1 MLHHIYFFNSA
12 TMQFFLSLM
21 LVISFATFQ
30 LAFGDE
36 KKVDSLTDDSKQDHE
51 VADFERTESDDEL
64 DDGAEYR
71 WLAPVMFDE
80 LRKRGNITQSSAG
93 GSEEE
98 GEELKK
104 NKKKAGGNKN
114 KVKNKDKNKNLPAK
128 KKFKEKGMP
137 PK

>member
-51 VADFERTESDDEL
+51 VANQIPDIIENSMKD
-64 DDGAEYR
+64 YK
-71 WLAPVMFDE
+71 WLCSFS
-80 LRKRGNITQSSAG
+80 NICISSG
-93 GSEEE
+93 DIS
-98 GEELKK
+98 
-104 NKKKAGGNKN
+104 
-114 KVKNKDKNKNLPAK
+114 VKYAN
-128 KKFKEKGMP
+128 
-137 PK
+137 